1 VAAVTMHW
9 ERLKQESQ
17 PLISTVNSESPVGNW
32 VLNVDVAITGVI
44 GKARCLHFTFLKT
57 GEDQTLLPQ
66 KSEKTFLLLGSVPHQ

>member
-1 VAAVTMHW
+1 MHW

-44 GKARCLHFTFLKT
+44 GKAHMFTLHFFKDWGGPNSASSEVRKDFSFT
-57 GEDQTLLPQ
+57 GKCATPV
-66 KSEKTFLLLGSVPHQ
+66 KF